1 MIDYKEK
8 QKIREIFSKKR
19 LPEGLCLG
27 RKSYYLKNNPENKV
41 IFNALIYFKEP
52 YYDLLKKG
60 ELNFFHPQNLD
71 NYGKLEDYQ
80 VWHGDL
86 DLTKNKKNLE
96 KIAGKIKED
105 LVVTNEHTEKQ
116 EDISQRK
123 NLFQILFNSL
133 KGKKQYY

>member
-1 MIDYKEK
+1 MDYKEK
-8 QKIREIFSKKR
+8 QKIRKIFAKKGM
-19 LPEGLCLG
+19 PEGACFG
-27 RKSYYLKNNPENKV
+27 SKTGYKERNHGNKV

-52 YYDLLKKG
+52 YYDLLKQEKI
-60 ELNFFHPQNLD
+60 NPDDFFD
-71 NYGKLEDYQ
+71 NGKYSLLEDYE
-80 VWHGDL
+80 VWQGDL

-123 NLFQILFNSL
+123 NIFQKIFHPLI
-133 KGKKQYY
+133 KKKEYY